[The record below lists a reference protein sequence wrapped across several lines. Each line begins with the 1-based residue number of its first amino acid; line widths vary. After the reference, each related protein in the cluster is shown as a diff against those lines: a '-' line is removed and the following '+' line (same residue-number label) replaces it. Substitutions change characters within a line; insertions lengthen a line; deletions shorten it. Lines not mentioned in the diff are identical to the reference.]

1 MAGLGSRGGLTNQ
14 LATEKLEILWGS
26 RGNPRDWA
34 LRRGELL
41 DVQKII
47 AEVKKSVESLKTAL
61 QEVKD
66 DIDDLNA
73 QILVIEQ
80 RLNEVEQSINDL
92 ETAMDALEQR
102 IVDAESALTQ
112 LEADIAAIST
122 ELGNVGGDVTQLQ
135 IDVSHLQTDLTAL
148 TARVTAAEGDITN
161 LELDVNELEL
171 GLPSLAVTADLNT
184 AVRNK
189 EFQWSN
195 TSTNTPVAGS
205 YGRGWTIA
213 SSANDLTQF
222 GVINTTGQE
231 YVRFRTGGTW
241 GAWQNI
247 DALYAAPFA
256 DQVNPGATPFP
267 AGAYTPIPF
276 FTSNELSGGITLTSN
291 ITFTVPT
298 AGIYLFEAGVRVI
311 GGGSGQPPAGT
322 LLGLSTD
329 GTTTPTALRT
339 GYSTAG
345 VVSFGTGSTALLRLV
360 CMERL
365 AAGAQR
371 RVYFYNSGSG
381 SYQLQNAGV
390 KITRLSA

>member
-1 MAGLGSRGGLTNQ
+1 MAGLGSRAGLTNQ

-26 RGNPRDWA
+26 RGNPREWA

-41 DVQKII
+41 DVQKVI
-47 AEVKKSVESLKTAL
+47 AEVRKSLDSLKQAL

-73 QILVIEQ
+73 QILLIEQ
-80 RLNEVEQSINDL
+80 RLNEAEQNINDL

-102 IVDAESALTQ
+102 IDDAETALTQ
-112 LEADIAAIST
+112 LEADIAAISA

-161 LELDVNELEL
+161 LELDVNDLEL

-205 YGRGWTIA
+205 YGRGWTLA
-213 SSANDLTQF
+213 SSGNDLTQI
-222 GVINTTGQE
+222 GIINTTGQT

-241 GAWQNI
+241 GSWA
-247 DALYAAPFA
+247 DLMSLRAEPFA
-256 DQVNPGATPFP
+256 LQSNTGATPFP
-267 AGAYTPIPF
+267 ATAYTAIPL
-276 FTSNELSGGITLTSN
+276 FTSTELSGGITKTGNS
-291 ITFTVPT
+291 TFTVPQAGLYQFELEVRINGGATNMPPVGT
-298 AGIYLFEAGVRVI
+298 AI
-311 GGGSGQPPAGT
+311 
-322 LLGLSTD
+322 GLSID
-329 GTTTPTALRT
+329 TTTVPTSLRA
-339 GYSTAG
+339 GYSAG
-345 VVSFGTGSTALLRLV
+345 DAVAALTILRLV
-360 CMERL
+360 CTERL

-371 RVYFYNSGSG
+371 VPYIYNGG
-381 SYQLQNAGV
+381 AAAYQVVSATF

>member
-1 MAGLGSRGGLTNQ
+1 MAGRAGVGGQ

-26 RGNPRDWA
+26 RGNPREWA
-34 LRRGELL
+34 LRRGELV

-47 AEVKKSVESLKTAL
+47 AEVRKSIESLKTAL

-66 DIDDLNA
+66 DIDDINA
-73 QILVIEQ
+73 QITQIET
-80 RLNEVEQSINDL
+80 RLDEVEQNINDL

-112 LEADIAAIST
+112 LEADIATISN
-122 ELGNVGGDVTQLQ
+122 ELSNVGGDVTQLQ

-148 TARVTAAEGDITN
+148 TARVAANETDITQ

-171 GLPSLAVTADLNT
+171 GLPSLTVTADLNT

-205 YGRGWTIA
+205 YGRGWTVA

-222 GVINTTGQE
+222 GVINTTGRT
-231 YVRFRTGGTW
+231 YVRFRTGGVW
-241 GAWQNI
+241 GVWQ
-247 DALYAAPFA
+247 DLASLQAAPFA

-267 AGAYTPIPF
+267 AGAYTAIPF
-276 FTSNELSGGITLTSN
+276 FTSNELSGGITKTSN
-291 ITFTVPT
+291 TIFTVPQ
-298 AGIYLFEAGVRVI
+298 AGIYMFELGVRVV
-311 GGGSGQPPAGT
+311 GGGAGQPPPGT
-322 LLGLSTD
+322 LLGISTD
-329 GTTTPTALRT
+329 TTTVPTSLRT
-339 GYSTAG
+339 GYSNTG
-345 VVSFGTGSTALLRLV
+345 VVSTGSTATTLIRLV

-371 RVYFYNSGSG
+371 VVYFYNSGSAA
-381 SYQLQNAGV
+381 YQIANAGV

>member
-26 RGNPRDWA
+26 RGNPREWA
-34 LRRGELL
+34 LRRGELI
-41 DVQKII
+41 DVQKVI
-47 AEVKKSVESLKTAL
+47 AEVRKSLDSLKTAL

-66 DIDDLNA
+66 DID
-73 QILVIEQ
+73 QINLQITAIEN
-80 RLNEVEQSINDL
+80 RLNEVEQNINDL

-102 IVDAESALTQ
+102 IDDAEGALTQ
-112 LEADIAAIST
+112 LEADIATITA

-148 TARVTAAEGDITN
+148 TGRVTTAEGDITN

-213 SSANDLTQF
+213 SSANDLTQI
-222 GVINTTGQE
+222 GIINSTGQTF
-231 YVRFRTGGTW
+231 VRFRASGTW
-241 GAWQNI
+241 SAWVDLI
-247 DALYAAPFA
+247 SLRAEPYAL
-256 DQVNPGATPFP
+256 QSNPGTTPFP
-267 AGAYTPIPF
+267 ATAYTAIPL
-276 FTSNELSGGITLTSN
+276 FTSTELSGGITKTGNS
-291 ITFTVPT
+291 TFTVPQAGLYQFELEVRMNGGAANMPPVGT
-298 AGIYLFEAGVRVI
+298 AI
-311 GGGSGQPPAGT
+311 
-322 LLGLSTD
+322 GLSID
-329 GTTTPTALRT
+329 TTTVPTSLRA
-339 GYSTAG
+339 GYSAG
-345 VVSFGTGSTALLRLV
+345 DAVAALTVLHLV
-360 CMERL
+360 CTERL

-371 RVYFYNSGSG
+371 VPYIYNGG
-381 SYQLQNAGV
+381 AAAYQVASATL